1 MRDLCIA
8 AIPMVLTRRVISK
21 AALLGAFLPLGHVL
35 AAPAECATDKQIHDA
50 VAQVMREH
58 GVPGM
63 AIAISRQGRHA
74 FHNFG
79 VASRATNALVTSDTL
94 FEIGSVSKTFTATLA
109 ALGQSTGRL
118 SLADSP
124 AKFLPELRG
133 TPIAEVDLLGL
144 ATHTAG
150 GFPLQ
155 VPDGIDT
162 PEQLTAYLRAWK
174 PAHAPGTARTY
185 ANPSIGLLG
194 LASARAWDMPFSQ
207 ALQKMLF
214 PALGLRDTYIDVP
227 EAAFGRYAQ
236 GYNKADAPVRVNPG
250 MLAAEAYGVK
260 TSARDLIR
268 FIDLN
273 IAPAKAEKPLAQA
286 LQATQTGHFQL
297 GAMTQALVWELYDAP
312 PVLQALLEGNSSKLA
327 YQTHAVE
334 RLAPA
339 HAPKADVWVNK
350 TGSTSGFGAYA
361 AFLPARQAGLVILAN
376 KNFPIEAR
384 VRLAFLILQGEE
396 R

>member
-1 MRDLCIA
+1 MDLN
-8 AIPMVLTRRVISK
+8 RRLISK
-21 AALLGAFLPLGHVL
+21 MALSGAFAPLGLGLTTPVQ
-35 AAPAECATDKQIHDA
+35 AAPSPQLHEA

-63 AIAISRQGRHA
+63 AIAVTRQGRHA

-79 VASRATNALVTSDTL
+79 VASRASSAPVSSDTL

-118 SLADSP
+118 SLTDSP

-133 TPIAEVDLLGL
+133 TPIAQVKLLGL

-162 PEQLTAYLRAWK
+162 PEQLTAYFRAWK
-174 PAHAPGTARTY
+174 PTYAPGTARSY

-194 LASARAWDMPFSQ
+194 MAAARAWGMAFNA
-207 ALQKMLF
+207 ALEKMLF
-214 PALGLRDTYIDVP
+214 PSLGLRDTYIGVP
-227 EAAFGRYAQ
+227 EAAIGRYAQ
-236 GYNKADAPVRVNPG
+236 GYDKADAPVRVNPG

-273 IAPAKAEKPLAQA
+273 IDPAKLEKPLAQA
-286 LQATQTGHFQL
+286 LESTRAGHFKL
-297 GAMTQALVWELYDAP
+297 GAMTQGLVW
-312 PVLQALLEGNSSKLA
+312 
-327 YQTHAVE
+327 
-334 RLAPA
+334 
-339 HAPKADVWVNK
+339 
-350 TGSTSGFGAYA
+350 
-361 AFLPARQAGLVILAN
+361 
-376 KNFPIEAR
+376 
-384 VRLAFLILQGEE
+384 
-396 R
+396 

>member
-1 MRDLCIA
+1 M
-8 AIPMVLTRRVISK
+8 
-21 AALLGAFLPLGHVL
+21 GHCL
-35 AAPAECATDKQIHDA
+35 AAQPQTHTSAQLGDA
-50 VAQVMREH
+50 VAQAMRAH

-63 AIAISRQGRHA
+63 AIAVSRQGRHA

-79 VASRATNALVTSDTL
+79 VASRATNAAVSSDTL

-109 ALGQSTGRL
+109 ALAQSTGRL
-118 SLADSP
+118 ALTDSP

-133 TPIAEVDLLGL
+133 TPIAEVDLLAL

-162 PEQLTAYLRAWK
+162 AEQLTAYLRAWQ
-174 PAHAPGTARTY
+174 PSHAPGTARSY

-194 LASARAWDMPFSQ
+194 MATARAWGMPFDE
-207 ALQKMLF
+207 ALQRMF
-214 PALGLRDTYIDVP
+214 AALGLRDTYIDVP
-227 EAAFGRYAQ
+227 EAAMSRYAQ

-250 MLAAEAYGVK
+250 MLSAEAYGVK

-273 IAPAKAEKPLAQA
+273 LDPSRLEKPLAQA
-286 LQATQTGHFQL
+286 LESTRTGYFQL
-297 GAMTQALVWELYDAP
+297 GAMTQGLVWEQYAAP
-312 PVLQALLEGNSSKLA
+312 PALDALLEGNSSQVA
-327 YQTHAVE
+327 YETHAVK

-339 HAPKADVWVNK
+339 RAPQPDAWVNK
-350 TGSTSGFGAYA
+350 TGSTNGFGAYV
-361 AFLPARQAGLVILAN
+361 AFVPARQAGVVILAN
-376 KNFPIEAR
+376 RNFPIEAR
-384 VRLAFLILQGEE
+384 VRLAVLLLQGQE